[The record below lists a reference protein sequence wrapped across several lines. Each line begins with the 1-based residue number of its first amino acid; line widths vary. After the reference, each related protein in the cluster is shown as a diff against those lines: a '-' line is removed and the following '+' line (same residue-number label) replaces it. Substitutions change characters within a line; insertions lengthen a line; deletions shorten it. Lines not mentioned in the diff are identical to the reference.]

1 MMKTTWML
9 VGALLLAAPAAG
21 AQTPSPFGLELRVR
35 AAFPTGDFGD
45 EGSDGEQVTTGW
57 GATLAGMFH
66 VTPMFSV
73 YAGYSHT
80 LFGTDLGE
88 LGDALEE
95 AGFDEGGVDIS
106 DAGFDAGVR
115 ATFPALAGGA
125 FVRGGLV
132 FHRVGLEL
140 SDELEEELEGFLDP
154 DDFDS
159 ELSLG
164 WQVGAGLL
172 LPLGPRLSAS
182 IGAAYTAYEPQ
193 YEDED
198 TSAEDLT
205 YASVEVGLEFR
216 P

>member
-1 MMKTTWML
+1 MKTTWML
-9 VGALLLAAPAAG
+9 MGALLLAAPAAG
-21 AQTPSPFGLELRVR
+21 AQASPLGLELRVR

-45 EGSDGEQVTTGW
+45 EGSSGEQVSTGW

-66 VTPMFSV
+66 VTPMLSI

-95 AGFDEGGVDIS
+95 AGFDEDGVDIS

-115 ATFPALAGGA
+115 ATFPGVARGA

-140 SDELEEELEGFLDP
+140 SDELEEVLEGELDP
-154 DDFDS
+154 DEFDS
-159 ELSLG
+159 DLSLG

-182 IGAAYTAYEPQ
+182 FGAAYTAYEPQ
-193 YEDED
+193 YDDD
-198 TSAEDLT
+198 TTAEDIT

>member
-1 MMKTTWML
+1 MMKTAWML
-9 VGALLLAAPAAG
+9 MGALLLAAPAAG
-21 AQTPSPFGLELRVR
+21 AQASPLGVELRVR
-35 AAFPTGDFGD
+35 AAFPTGDFGE
-45 EGSDGEQVTTGW
+45 EGSEGEQVTTGW
-57 GATLAGMFH
+57 GATLAGMYH

-80 LFGTDLGE
+80 RFGTDLGT

-95 AGFDEGGVDIS
+95 AGFDEDGVDIS

-132 FHRVGLEL
+132 YRRVGLEL
-140 SDELEEELEGFLDP
+140 SDELEDALEGVLDP

-164 WQVGAGLL
+164 WQLGAGLL

-182 IGAAYTAYEPQ
+182 LGAAYTSYEPQ
-193 YEDED
+193 YEDEG